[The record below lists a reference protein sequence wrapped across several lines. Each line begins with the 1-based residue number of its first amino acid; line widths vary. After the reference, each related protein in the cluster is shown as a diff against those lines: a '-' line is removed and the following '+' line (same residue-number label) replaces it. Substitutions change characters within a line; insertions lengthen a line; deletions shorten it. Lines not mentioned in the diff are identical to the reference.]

1 MQFIQWWLKFMND
14 KRSHKIYVIDALL
27 FIVFGMVL
35 GWWIMIWKQNSI
47 VNNFL
52 EKQDLKYAK
61 FSAID
66 QLLEDEFYDEEL
78 LKNST
83 NNMIEWAL
91 AGYVKGID
99 DPYTSYLKEEENTE
113 LTNELQDDA
122 WFAWIWAVI
131 EKQENYVVISEVLK
145 KSPAAKAGLLPLDK
159 IYMVED
165 QTLEDLT
172 AQEVVKL
179 IRWEKWTEVNLFIE
193 REWKKWEENA
203 RFWIPI
209 IRDDVSIPS
218 VTSEVFDENGKKLL
232 YLEVSIISNKTTS
245 LFLDE
250 IRDAMETAGK
260 IDGIIL
266 DLRWNSWWYLEEAVK
281 LLGHFF
287 PRDTLLVRSRYKAY
301 EDVDHLSRWRWE
313 LSNYPIVIL
322 VDQLT
327 ASAGEIIAIAFQEAW
342 KTIIWMQT
350 FWKWSI
356 QAVQDFKDWS
366 SLKYTIGKRY
376 SPNDVNVDK
385 EWITP
390 DIVIEWDYEK
400 YKENWTD
407 NQLEAAKEEL
417 LKLIR

>member
-1 MQFIQWWLKFMND
+1 
-14 KRSHKIYVIDALL
+14 
-27 FIVFGMVL
+27 MVL
-35 GWWIMIWKQNSI
+35 WWWIMVWKQDNI
-47 VNNFL
+47 VSNFL

-78 LKNST
+78 LKNSA
-83 NNMIEWAL
+83 NNMVEWAL
-91 AGYVKGID
+91 AGYVKAID

-113 LTNELQDDA
+113 LTKELQDDA

-159 IYMVED
+159 IYMVEE

-193 REWKKWEENA
+193 RDWKKWEENI
-203 RFWIPI
+203 RFWVPI
-209 IRDDVSIPS
+209 IRDDVSVPS
-218 VTSEVFDENGKKLL
+218 VSSEIIEENGKNLL

-245 LFLDE
+245 LLLE
-250 IRDAMETAGK
+250 EVRDAVETAGK

-281 LLGHFF
+281 LLWHFF

-301 EDVDHLSRWRWE
+301 EDLDHLSKWRWE
-313 LSNYPIVIL
+313 LWNYPIVIL

-342 KTIIWMQT
+342 KPVIWMQT

-390 DIVIEWDYEK
+390 DIVVEWDYEK
-400 YKENWTD
+400 YK
-407 NQLEAAKEEL
+407 
-417 LKLIR
+417 